1 MKTKTLDIDKKLVQ
15 ECLNNDPRAQRELF
29 ETHARYMLAVC
40 YRYVNDYDTAH
51 DLMQDGFIKVFK
63 NLESYRN
70 ECPLKNWISKVM
82 VNNCLMHLR
91 KEKKML
97 KAELEEA
104 DQLADDNT
112 HFVDHLE
119 MDIIM
124 NSISKLPET
133 LKMVLNM
140 FAIDGYSYE
149 EIAKQLEL
157 EEASVRS
164 YVFRAR
170 KQLAIMLKQKT
181 GIGV

>member
-15 ECLNNDPRAQRELF
+15 DCLNNDPKAQRELF
-29 ETHARYMLAVC
+29 ETYARYMLAVC

-104 DQLADDNT
+104 EQLADDST
-112 HFVDHLE
+112 YFADHLE
-119 MDIIM
+119 MDIIL

-157 EEASVRS
+157 EETSVRS

-170 KQLAIMLKQKT
+170 KQLAVMLKQKT